1 MTQKK
6 PKHVEE
12 VLGNY
17 FRTRSDIAAVYLFG
31 SYAQDAV
38 LPTSDVDIAILYKP
52 DQIPR
57 DQLDAKIS
65 LGSTLAALLN
75 HPDVDV
81 HVLTTAAS
89 LPFIHEVLRCGRRL
103 VINDDESTAR
113 FEAAMRVRYL
123 DYQPIQQ
130 EYLRAMEERL
140 QQGTYGSR

>member
-1 MTQKK
+1 MMQKN
-6 PKHVEE
+6 PKHIEE
-12 VLGNY
+12 TLRDY
-17 FRTRSDIAAVYLFG
+17 FRSRSDVAAAYLFG

-52 DQIPR
+52 DQIPL

-103 VINDDESTAR
+103 VTNDEESTAR
-113 FEAAMRVRYL
+113 FEAAMQVRYL

-130 EYLRAMEERL
+130 EYLKAMEERL
-140 QQGTYGSR
+140 QQGTYGNR